1 MIGKVI
7 SHYRILEKLGEG
19 GMGVVYKAQDTK
31 LDRPVA
37 LKFLPLHLNPTEQD
51 KARFLQEAKAAAAL
65 NHPNICSV
73 IDVQEQ
79 QGQMFIVME
88 FVEGDSLKD
97 RMTGMSLKQ
106 AIETGIQIAD
116 GLAAAHEKG
125 IVHRDIKPEN
135 IMVRK
140 DGIVQI
146 MDFGLAKL
154 QGVSRL
160 TKEGSTVGTAGYM
173 SPEQVQGHDVD
184 HRSDIFSLGV
194 LLYEML
200 SGQLPFHGAHE
211 TAMQYEIVNVDPPP
225 MAAVKPELPVDLDA
239 IVLECLAKDRDDRYQ
254 SAKEVAKDL
263 RRFKR
268 DSSKQRVSR
277 ISRVASVGQVPTGT
291 PAPDAM
297 AQRATGRL
305 LQFPW
310 VAAGVSLMIA
320 VAAILFHFLS
330 KPSSDL
336 PMIQFT
342 IATPENSSF
351 AGQACMVSPDGQA
364 FAFVARDSTG
374 RSLLWVRALSSITPQ
389 ALPGTEEASFP
400 FWSPDSRFIAF
411 FAGGKMRKIEKIGG
425 SVQTICDA
433 EDGRGGSWGTE
444 GTIVFAPSYANGLQ
458 QVPATGGTPTRVTW
472 IDTTGKEDSHRW
484 PSFLPDGRRFV
495 YLRRGAS
502 ESAGI
507 YLGSLDSKESKLL
520 LRLKTNAEF
529 VPPGHLLYLRDRTL
543 VAQSLDAGKGTLLD
557 DAVGVA
563 ENVGGDVGYNFGFFS
578 SSLNGTLAYSSGG
591 GISFRQFAWY
601 DRAGKRLSTV
611 GRAGFNFDFAL
622 APDEK
627 SIVFR
632 RVDAETG
639 NHDLWKL
646 DLIRHT
652 ESRFT
657 FRAALED
664 DPVWSPDGEFIIF
677 DSNPGGIP
685 NIFRKRSSGAG
696 SEEVLL
702 KADTAAYPYD
712 WSSDGRY
719 ILYNKPGPKGGP
731 DIWVLPL
738 TGDRTPFPYV
748 NTDANENDA
757 KFSPNV
763 RWVAFSS
770 NESGKDEVYVQAFPQ
785 TGAKWQVSTG
795 GGASPQWKSDGKEL
809 FYISPAKKLMA
820 VDVKTSGPTFE
831 QGIPQ
836 VLFDVDV
843 DVYNAPNRYA
853 VSKDGTRF
861 LVNWAAEGSRRYPI
875 TVVVNWI
882 AELGKR

>member
-1 MIGKVI
+1 MIGQTFLQYK
-7 SHYRILEKLGEG
+7 ILDKLGEG

-31 LDRPVA
+31 LDRAVA
-37 LKFLPLHLNPTEQD
+37 LKFLPLHLNATEQD

-73 IDVQEQ
+73 MDVQEQ
-79 QGQMFIVME
+79 DGQMFIVME
-88 FVEGDSLKD
+88 FVEGQMLKD
-97 RMTGMSLKQ
+97 RMSGMTLKQ

-135 IMVRK
+135 IMIRK

-154 QGVSRL
+154 QGVTRL

-200 SGQLPFHGAHE
+200 AGQLPFRGVHE
-211 TAMQYEIVNVDPPP
+211 TAMQYEIVNVE
-225 MAAVKPELPVDLDA
+225 AAPISALKPEIPADLDA
-239 IVLECLAKDRDDRYQ
+239 IVLECLAKEPDERYQ

-268 DSSKQRVSR
+268 ESSKQRVSR
-277 ISRVASVGQVPTGT
+277 ISRVVPVEHVPSSEYVAEATT
-291 PAPDAM
+291 RRAPA
-297 AQRATGRL
+297 RRFL
-305 LQFPW
+305 LPW
-310 VAAGVSLMIA
+310 VVAGGSLVIAGAAL
-320 VAAILFHFLS
+320 LLYFLS
-330 KPSSDL
+330 KPSPNL
-336 PMIQFT
+336 PVIRFA
-342 IATPENSSF
+342 IAAPESGTF
-351 AGQACMVSPDGQA
+351 AGQACVVSPDGQS
-364 FAFVARDSTG
+364 FTFVARDSTG
-374 RSLLWVRALSSITPQ
+374 KSLLWVRTLSSLVSQPLQ
-389 ALPGTEEASFP
+389 GTDEASFP

-411 FAGGKMRKIEKIGG
+411 FMGGKMRKIEKTGG
-425 SVQTICDA
+425 PVQTICDA
-433 EDGRGGSWGTE
+433 EDGRGGSWGKK
-444 GTIVFAPSYANGLQ
+444 GIIVFAPSYASGLA
-458 QVPATGGTPTRVTW
+458 QVPATGGTPTPLTS

-484 PSFLPDGRRFV
+484 PFFLPDGHRFV

-507 YLGSLDSKESKLL
+507 YLGSLDSKDGKLL
-520 LRLKTNAEF
+520 VRLKTNAEF
-529 VPPGHLLYLRDRTL
+529 VPPGHLLYLRDKTL
-543 VAQSLDAGKGTLLD
+543 VVQTLDAGTGTLLD
-557 DAVGVA
+557 DAVGIA
-563 ENVGGDVGYNFGFFS
+563 EDVGGDVGYNFGFFS
-578 SSLNGTLAYSSGG
+578 ASMNGTLAYSSGG

-601 DRAGKRLSTV
+601 DRTGKRLSTL
-611 GRAGFNFDFAL
+611 GHAGFNFDFAL
-622 APDEK
+622 SPDEK
-627 SIVFR
+627 RLVFR

-639 NHDLWKL
+639 NHDLWIL
-646 DLIRHT
+646 DLIRQT

-657 FRAALED
+657 FRPTLDD
-664 DPVWSPDGEFIIF
+664 DPVWSPDGEFVIF

-702 KADTAAYPYD
+702 KADTASYPYD
-712 WSSDGRY
+712 FSSDGRY
-719 ILYNKPGPKGGP
+719 ILYSKPSPKGNP

-738 TGDRTPFPYV
+738 TGNQTPFPYV
-748 NTDANENDA
+748 NSDAGENDA

-785 TGAKWQVSTG
+785 SGAKWQVSTG
-795 GGASPQWKSDGKEL
+795 GGASPEWRNDGKEL
-809 FYISPAKKLMA
+809 FYISPSKKLMS
-820 VDVKTSGPTFE
+820 VDVTSAGANFE
-831 QGIPQ
+831 QGIPK

-853 VSKDGTRF
+853 VSKDGKRF

-875 TVVVNWI
+875 TVAVNWM

>member
-1 MIGKVI
+1 MIGQTFLQYK
-7 SHYRILEKLGEG
+7 ILEKLGEG

-31 LDRPVA
+31 LDRAVA
-37 LKFLPLHLNPTEQD
+37 LKFLPVHLNATEQD

-73 IDVQEQ
+73 MDVQEQ
-79 QGQMFIVME
+79 DGQMFIVME
-88 FVEGDSLKD
+88 FVEGQTLKEKM
-97 RMTGMSLKQ
+97 RGMTQKQ
-106 AIETGIQIAD
+106 AIETGMQIAD

-200 SGQLPFHGAHE
+200 TGELPFRGVHE
-211 TAMQYEIVNVDPPP
+211 TAMQYEIVNVEATP
-225 MAAVKPELPVDLDA
+225 MSAVKPEIPADLDA
-239 IVLECLAKDRDDRYQ
+239 IVLECLAKEPDERYQ

-268 DSSKQRVSR
+268 ESSKQRVSR
-277 ISRVASVGQVPTGT
+277 VSRVAPIEHVRVGGSSSDGT
-291 PAPDAM
+291 
-297 AQRATGRL
+297 AQRAPVRS
-305 LQFPW
+305 LQIPW
-310 VAAGVSLMIA
+310 IVAGGSLVIA
-320 VAAILFHFLS
+320 VAVLLLHFLW
-330 KPSSDL
+330 KPSSDQ
-336 PMIQFT
+336 PVIRFT
-342 IATPENSSF
+342 IGTPEHSAF
-351 AGQACMVSPDGQA
+351 AGQACKVSPDGQS
-364 FAFVARDSTG
+364 FAFVARDSSG
-374 RSLLWVRALSSITPQ
+374 RSLLWVRSLSSLVPL
-389 ALPGTEEASFP
+389 ALAGTDEATFP
-400 FWSPDSRFIAF
+400 FWSPDGRFIAF
-411 FAGGKMRKIEKIGG
+411 FAGGKLKKIDRTGG

-433 EDGRGGSWGTE
+433 EDGRGGSWGKE
-444 GTIVFAPSYANGLQ
+444 GIIVFAPSYASGLH
-458 QVPATGGTPTRVTW
+458 QVLATGGTAAPVTW

-484 PSFLPDGRRFV
+484 PFFLPDGRRFV

-502 ESAGI
+502 ENAGI
-507 YLGSLDSKESKLL
+507 YLGFLDGQQSKLL
-520 LRLKTNAEF
+520 VRLKTNAEF
-529 VPPGHLLYLRDRTL
+529 VPPDHLLYLRDRTL
-543 VAQSLDAGKGTLLD
+543 VAQTLDAGKGVLLD
-557 DAVGVA
+557 DAVGIA

-578 SSLNGTLAYSSGG
+578 ASMNGTLAYSSGG

-601 DRAGKRLSTV
+601 DRTGKRLSTV
-611 GRAGFNFDFAL
+611 GGAGFNFDFAL
-622 APDEK
+622 SPDEK
-627 SIVFR
+627 RLAFR

-639 NHDLWKL
+639 NHDLWIL
-646 DLIRHT
+646 DLIRQT

-657 FRAALED
+657 FRPTLDD
-664 DPVWSPDGEFIIF
+664 DPVWSPDGEYVIF
-677 DSNPGGIP
+677 DSNPAGIP
-685 NIFRKRSSGAG
+685 NIFRKRASGAG
-696 SEEVLL
+696 TEEVLL
-702 KADTAAYPYD
+702 KADTAAFPYD
-712 WSSDGRY
+712 WSVDGRF
-719 ILYNKPGPKGGP
+719 ILYSKPSPKGNP

-738 TGDRTPFPYV
+738 GGDRKPFAYV
-748 NTDANENDA
+748 STDASENDA

-763 RWVAFSS
+763 RWVAYSS
-770 NESGKDEVYVQAFPQ
+770 NESGKDEVYVQSFPQ

-795 GGASPQWKSDGKEL
+795 GGASPEWRSDGKEL
-809 FYISPAKKLMA
+809 FYVSPSKKLMS
-820 VDVKTSGPTFE
+820 VDVTTSGPNFE
-831 QGIPQ
+831 QGIPRT
-836 VLFDVDV
+836 LFDVDV

-853 VSKDGTRF
+853 VSKDGKRF

-875 TVVVNWI
+875 TVVVNWT